1 MLRIPSKLE
10 VLGRYFLQSKIQ
22 SGLAICP
29 FVAHIASYV
38 VQARS
43 DCHHCY
49 QGVNRDVLHSAS
61 RSRKSQK
68 VALANAEDSFKA

>member
-61 RSRKSQK
+61 SKQEK
-68 VALANAEDSFKA
+68 PKGCLGKC